1 MIHRAFLMVL
11 FICLFISFSKA
22 QESNLWL
29 EPEIGLSFVQDDLA
43 RIYGDIEPRQEL
55 SNSLILSLRPKLY
68 YQLEEKLWIGAHL
81 GYAYEFASLDDQRD
95 INISNYKIGLQVRYD
110 ILEMFNH
117 FQIYSEIGGN
127 YNYLS
132 SNQAVDEDYFKF
144 YTDIGAR
151 FYFSKKL
158 YAGLIFKD
166 LISYHSNAIN
176 FRNRDGFHIANPVK
190 ELLEFPFF
198 MIGFNFN

>member
-1 MIHRAFLMVL
+1 MIHRVLLMVL
-11 FICLFISFSKA
+11 FIYLFNSFSKA
-22 QESNLWL
+22 QESKLWL

-43 RIYGDIEPRQEL
+43 RIYGDIEPRQEI

-68 YQLEEKLWIGAHL
+68 YQLKEKFWIGAHL
-81 GYAYEFASLDDQRD
+81 GYAYEFASLDDQPD
-95 INISNYKIGLQVRYD
+95 INISNYKIGLHGRYD
-110 ILEMFNH
+110 LLEVFNH

-132 SNQAVDEDYFKF
+132 SNQADNEDHFKF

-151 FYFSKKL
+151 FYISNKL

-190 ELLEFPFF
+190 EFLEFPFF
-198 MIGFNFN
+198 VIGFEL

>member
-1 MIHRAFLMVL
+1 LHLFVEFKVL

-22 QESNLWL
+22 QESKLWL

-43 RIYGDIEPRQEL
+43 RIYGDIEPRQEI

-68 YQLEEKLWIGAHL
+68 YQLKEKFWIGAHL
-81 GYAYEFASLDDQRD
+81 GYAYEFASLDDQPD
-95 INISNYKIGLQVRYD
+95 INISNYKIGLQARYD
-110 ILEMFNH
+110 ILEVLDH
-117 FQIYSEIGGN
+117 IQIYSEIGGN
-127 YNYLS
+127 YNYLCS
-132 SNQAVDEDYFKF
+132 DMADNEDNFKF

-151 FYFSKKL
+151 YYFSKEL

-198 MIGFNFN
+198 MIGLKFN

>member
-1 MIHRAFLMVL
+1 MIHRALYIIL

-22 QESNLWL
+22 QESKLWL

-43 RIYGDIEPRQEL
+43 RIHGDIEPRQKI

-68 YQLEEKLWIGAHL
+68 YQLKEKFWIGAHL
-81 GYAYEFASLDDQRD
+81 GYAYEFASLDDQPD
-95 INISNYKIGLQVRYD
+95 INISNYKIGLQARYD
-110 ILEMFNH
+110 ILEVIGH

-132 SNQAVDEDYFKF
+132 SDVADNEDHFKF

-151 FYFSKKL
+151 YYISNKL

-190 ELLEFPFF
+190 EFLEFPFF
-198 MIGFNFN
+198 VIGFEL